1 MVGEDIH
8 RQIQALP
15 GRVAADGCRAND
27 DSGEVGRLLL
37 QQERFAETFVLVV
50 VRDGHQ
56 WVVFGDVL
64 NLADPVDGRRR
75 GVDATSDAAFFA
87 HAYQGTERIVVDRT
101 TQSRVELKAWIV
113 GDAGQVNDRVTT
125 VQGLHEQGLVAYIS
139 FDLRQIRMILD
150 RIQHMISIDIQVQY
164 LNAKP
169 FPQELG
175 NQNSTYITGAAGN
188 QHLI

>member
-1 MVGEDIH
+1 MFGRICVPPEDVDTAEIYGMVGEDIH

-64 NLADPVDGRRR
+64 NLADPVDARRT
-75 GVDATSDAAFFA
+75 GSPGSALATGPRFM
-87 HAYQGTERIVVDRT
+87 GTPV
-101 TQSRVELKAWIV
+101 K
-113 GDAGQVNDRVTT
+113 
-125 VQGLHEQGLVAYIS
+125 S
-139 FDLRQIRMILD
+139 FP
-150 RIQHMISIDIQVQY
+150 
-164 LNAKP
+164 A
-169 FPQELG
+169 
-175 NQNSTYITGAAGN
+175 
-188 QHLI
+188 